1 MTEITMTLPRA
12 EHLRDVLKSG
22 NAIVQLVR
30 DMMDGEEYADSLYG
44 AVLILQSA
52 YSMVDDMIEGAIKH
66 ENY

>member
-52 YSMVDDMIEGAIKH
+52 SGQQHLLIFMQYGDV
-66 ENY
+66 N